1 MASPKSPAKKNRR
14 KAEMEDEIEEVP
26 SNSITARLTRI
37 TEKIASTSIGQF
49 GIRKID
55 NILWTIEKS
64 AKWSLPRYTRHVP
77 ASEEPEKEEK
87 IHEPPLT
94 RPLPWIFFI
103 PMLIAL
109 RMIRTTVSVGALM
122 LRKSPVTPQEMVH
135 FIQSRRRKLRAI
147 KYSGLRAI
155 RMRHIQAAEDRR
167 NGKIARRG
175 MMARLSNIFNVLMCG
190 SYGTVDRPTKVVV
203 KKKDKSTN
211 SERKK
216 RHADESDDEEELGC
230 NELLNKLAD
239 EDDTDDSSFAED
251 TILSSDVTISDD
263 ESETDNILN
272 KTMNEK
278 DTPKFATPKY
288 RKSRS
293 NPNSG
298 VSAKASEPTNDNL
311 DFMSTP
317 KRSISHSAVAETTG
331 NGPIAEQKMKNGE
344 NGHSTIEEIKKAP
357 MKNAHNYMNGVNN
370 RGPNHRSN
378 RQAIGTAKEHEQT
391 GGENAEAIN
400 NLPESQRSEAP
411 PKMDQPQTNNHTNN
425 NSTAA
430 PVVTTKN
437 PDRSHGGRG
446 NNHNN
451 NKKRRNNSQ
460 NSQNNRRNGGPN
472 Y

>member
-357 MKNAHNYMNGVNN
+357 MKN
-370 RGPNHRSN
+370 
-378 RQAIGTAKEHEQT
+378 GTAKEHEQT